1 MKVIAIN
8 GSPRK
13 SWNTATLLKHTLEGA
28 ASQGAETEVINLYEL
43 DFKGCT
49 SCFACKRKDGEHG
62 KCAMR
67 DDLSP
72 VLIKLRD
79 ADAIIFGSPI
89 YYSNITS
96 GILGLLERL
105 LFSNSIYSTQT
116 PTVFPKK
123 IPSAFLYTMNV
134 TEEHAVSVGY
144 LDKMVYHEKALERM
158 LGKPVEAF
166 YCFNTY
172 QFSDY
177 DKYESSMFSESAKA
191 KYKKEQFPIDC
202 HNAFELGVRLVQI

>member
-1 MKVIAIN
+1 MKVIAVN

-28 ASQGAETEVINLYEL
+28 ASQGAETELINLYEL
-43 DFKGCT
+43 EFKGCT
-49 SCFACKRKDGEHG
+49 SCFACKRKGSEYG

-72 VLIKLRD
+72 VLLKLRD

-89 YYSNITS
+89 YYSNISS

-105 LFSNSIYSTQT
+105 LFSNTIYSIQT
-116 PTVFPKK
+116 PTVFPNK

-134 TEEHAVSVGY
+134 TEEQAVNAGY
-144 LDKMVYHEKALERM
+144 LNKMVYHEKALERM
-158 LGKPVEAF
+158 LGIPVETL
-166 YCFNTY
+166 YCYNTY
-172 QFSDY
+172 QFTDY
-177 DKYESSMFSESAKA
+177 DKYESSIFSEPVKA
-191 KYKKEQFPIDC
+191 LHKAEQFPVDC
-202 HNAFELGVRLVQI
+202 QNAYELGVRLVVR